1 MTKSAASFFFC
12 AVDKYI
18 VLGKAKK
25 GLCMLVR
32 DFEEYLAKVEE
43 LTNKNVYEERNYK
56 SNVLQD
62 LTETSNVIFKS
73 LYSEPYIKNKVQ
85 FSGKTGDF

>member
-1 MTKSAASFFFC
+1 MEKIFFC

-56 SNVLQD
+56 SNILQD
-62 LTETSNVIFKS
+62 LTETSNSIFKS
-73 LYSEPYIKNKVQ
+73 LYREPYIKNKVQ
-85 FSGKTGDF
+85 FSGKTGDY